1 MKFLKPYF
9 PLIFL
14 PLLLQLFFTSCTT
27 TQTTQKQPR
36 RPQARLDLGGNQIK
50 ETIHFAGFV
59 ATGYDSSGTYDSL
72 SDWVDS
78 NLKYGQHIINLP
90 GKGSKSSA
98 QRLQNFTRSSFAD
111 FLHPEF
117 DVSLELSNSKPK
129 AFVFAIDE
137 ERLSTESIDGD
148 QVLLADLTGQIIVF
162 DWKDR
167 LVLASYPL
175 VFSAKDFYDPK
186 QIEQKMTQLY
196 YEGWGENSIGFLEY
210 FFKYLEEKVSLTFYH
225 DALAINKVGVENISI
240 EAKAL
245 PALKAANIST
255 ENHKQ
260 KLAQRFLAYL
270 AKNQNLAIVPYGKA
284 DSNGNRNLTIVPGG
298 SAMAGM
304 FADNSANS
312 LTIPKPDFPI
322 DLFLQGFK
330 EVEVDRS
337 KIDKVVAY
345 ASFLKFRVSNSDKS
359 TIYFEDD
366 FKKILTRHMP
376 VSFTTSP
383 WRWLD
388 YSSLILCDEITKNL
402 YQPDSKW
409 CNSQS
414 NGSKTKRNLQS
425 LYKNQL
431 STCLSP
437 LPQ

>member
-1 MKFLKPYF
+1 MKILKSTLLLF
-9 PLIFL
+9 FL
-14 PLLLQLFFTSCTT
+14 PLLIQLFVTSCTT
-27 TQTTQKQPR
+27 TQTTQKEPR

-50 ETIHFAGFV
+50 ETLHFAGFV
-59 ATGYDSSGTYDSL
+59 ATGYDQKGSYDSL
-72 SDWVDS
+72 VNWVDS

-98 QRLQNFTRSSFAD
+98 QRLQNFTKSSFAD
-111 FLHPEF
+111 FSHPEF
-117 DVSLELSNSKPK
+117 DVSLELSGSKPK

-137 ERLSTESIDGD
+137 ERLTTESIDGD

-175 VFSAKDFYDPK
+175 VFSAKDIYDPK

-210 FFKYLEEKVSLTFYH
+210 FFKYLKEKVSLTFYY
-225 DALAINKVGVENISI
+225 DGLTINKVGVENISI
-240 EAKAL
+240 EEKAI
-245 PALKAANIST
+245 PALKAANISI

-260 KLAQRFLAYL
+260 KLAQRFMAYL

-298 SAMAGM
+298 SAMAGI

-312 LTIPKPDFPI
+312 LTIPKPDYPV

-330 EVEVDRS
+330 EVEIERS

-345 ASFLKFRVSNSDKS
+345 ASFLKFRVSSSDRS
-359 TIYFEDD
+359 TVYFEDD

-376 VSFTTSP
+376 VNFTTPP

-388 YSSLILCDEITKNL
+388 YSSIILCDEITRNM

-409 CNSQS
+409 CSSQS

>member
-1 MKFLKPYF
+1 L
-9 PLIFL
+9 
-14 PLLLQLFFTSCTT
+14 T
-27 TQTTQKQPR
+27 
-36 RPQARLDLGGNQIK
+36 
-50 ETIHFAGFV
+50 
-59 ATGYDSSGTYDSL
+59 
-72 SDWVDS
+72 
-78 NLKYGQHIINLP
+78 
-90 GKGSKSSA
+90 
-98 QRLQNFTRSSFAD
+98 
-111 FLHPEF
+111 
-117 DVSLELSNSKPK
+117 
-129 AFVFAIDE
+129 
-137 ERLSTESIDGD
+137 TESIDGD

-175 VFSAKDFYDPK
+175 VFSAKDIYDPK

-210 FFKYLEEKVSLTFYH
+210 FLKYLKEKVSLTFYY
-225 DALAINKVGVENISI
+225 DGLTINKVGVENISI

-260 KLAQRFLAYL
+260 KLAQRFMAYL

-312 LTIPKPDFPI
+312 LTIPQPDYPI
-322 DLFLQGFK
+322 DLSLQGFK
-330 EVEVDRS
+330 EVEIERS

-345 ASFLKFRVSNSDKS
+345 ASFIKFSVSNSDRS
-359 TIYFEDD
+359 TVYFEDD

-376 VSFTTSP
+376 VSFTTPP

-388 YSSLILCDEITKNL
+388 YSSIILCDEITRNM